1 MTIFDDTAR
10 RNMGEHGSSYDT
22 MGPNVFRFEEF
33 QAALRPH
40 YSKATTVAEWEVEYD
55 EYCASLEAEA
65 YEAVNDNGFIMYLQ
79 PAEHH
84 KGTPSQVA
92 AERGCD
98 TLMSFLVEMRNRAVE
113 QFEFSYGD
121 DGSPRLHLYFHDNQ
135 NDLPGKATV
144 VFGPYN

>member
-92 AERGCD
+92 AERGVD
-98 TLMSFLVEMRNRAVE
+98 ARVLDERLDRAAARLAAARLATKR
-113 QFEFSYGD
+113 
-121 DGSPRLHLYFHDNQ
+121 DGGSRWRAD
-135 NDLPGKATV
+135 A
-144 VFGPYN
+144 